1 MGVQA
6 DFRIYNW
13 EDIIPALQKGEIDVI
28 LGGMA
33 ITPARALKIRFS
45 HPYVDS
51 GIGLATNTSKTS
63 KIKKLGDL
71 NSAEY
76 TIAMVS
82 KTVSFSSTKNL
93 FDKANILTFKTSQAA
108 GQAVIS
114 GLADAYVASL
124 PQPKFLSLR
133 NPDVV
138 DSRLSEPLIP
148 YKAGMGV
155 KKGEQ
160 EWLNFLNAWITS
172 KQADKWL
179 SVTYKYWFEGLEWS
193 KGSNS

>member
-6 DFRIYNW
+6 DFRIFNW

-76 TIAMVS
+76 TIAVVS
-82 KTVSFSSTKNL
+82 KTVSFSSAKNL

-124 PQPKFLSLR
+124 PQPNFLSLR

-138 DSRLSEPLIP
+138 DSPLSEPLIP